1 MEHPVSITAAAA
13 AGTPPIEAAVSRGLA
28 PFGRLCLWAAWG
40 WMIIAPR
47 GDGPRAADV
56 VHASV
61 ANSPQPP
68 SRRVSQAGGIDRSR
82 SDVRPCGHVHPVGG
96 HRCNGQCQGG
106 GCPANCPV
114 RPGSFGFYG
123 TQWRA
128 WPTQGAAETTGLS
141 DATPVSPPKSEVPKL
156 SEESLRQSPT
166 GAEEPARP
174 AGDDAG
180 AGGAAGDANVEE
192 RPRELVPPPA
202 DVRPEAARDE
212 AGERPDAG
220 GRRPDAVPPLEPPE
234 EEAAPKPPNA
244 KEPAVPA
251 VPDAGDENRKKDDDN
266 LFDEARR
273 GLRRQEIL
281 AVLQRRAARPVQAR
295 FESPAASA
303 EIGGVRLTSHPDTI
317 VGRPAA
323 EARESADAASP
334 SLHGSEQGTVFPASN
349 SLPRGLRG
357 NVVNGIRN
365 PLRGSP

>member
-128 WPTQGAAETTGLS
+128 WPTQGAAVTTGLS

-273 GLRRQEIL
+273 GGPPARCRHGSIRRP
-281 AVLQRRAARPVQAR
+281 RPPRSAACG
-295 FESPAASA
+295 SPPIRTPS
-303 EIGGVRLTSHPDTI
+303 L
-317 VGRPAA
+317 VGRP
-323 EARESADAASP
+323 RKPASP
-334 SLHGSEQGTVFPASN
+334 PMPPARACTGPNRGPSFR
-349 SLPRGLRG
+349 PRIPCRVGCG
-357 NVVNGIRN
+357 ATW
-365 PLRGSP
+365 